1 MVKKGVWIHK
11 QSRKGTREKWREKE
25 NVQAEGILPWK
36 FVSTDLVLI
45 ICVFLLAYDN
55 A

>member
-1 MVKKGVWIHK
+1 MNPKVEQEGYKG
-11 QSRKGTREKWREKE
+11 KGEREREKE
-25 NVQAEGILPWK
+25 NLQAEGILPLK

-45 ICVFLLAYDN
+45 ISVFLLAYDN